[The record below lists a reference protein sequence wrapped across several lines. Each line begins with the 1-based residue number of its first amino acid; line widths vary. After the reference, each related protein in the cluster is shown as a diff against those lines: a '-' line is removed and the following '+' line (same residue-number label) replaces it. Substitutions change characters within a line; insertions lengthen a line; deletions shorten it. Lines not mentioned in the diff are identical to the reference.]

1 MDIILKD
8 HPRATRL
15 SLRVDP
21 DGRVVLSKGRRVS
34 RARAEEFLAA
44 NARWIERTRARLLEI
59 ARRFPP
65 FPYPDAAARA
75 ARRRECAERLTA
87 FAAPLLERYA
97 ALATATGAPVLGRSP
112 SVRSAQREGPGGRA
126 SRLRIGEFR
135 TQWGSCTADGRIALD
150 WRLALAPPELAE
162 YVVAHEACHLA
173 VPGHPRKF
181 WTLLERML
189 PGALARRA
197 ALRALSREL
206 ARY

>member
-15 SLRVDP
+15 SLRVNP

-34 RARAEEFLAA
+34 RARADEFLAA
-44 NARWIERTRARLLEI
+44 NARWIERTRIRLLDF

-75 ARRRECAERLTA
+75 GRRRECAERLTA
-87 FAAPLLERYA
+87 FAAPLLDRYA
-97 ALATATGAPVLGRSP
+97 AQA
-112 SVRSAQREGPGGRA
+112 GGKA

-181 WTLLERML
+181 WTLLERLL
-189 PGALARRA
+189 PGALARRK

-206 ARY
+206 ARH